1 MTAKPSVVTSDVGNE
16 VSELQTVYDKQLVE
30 LRTFTNDND
39 RLSKQLSTYKQ
50 QFTDSEQQH
59 KQLSHSIEQLEK
71 EIESS
76 RAQLVTLDKQVLT
89 DTGHVKQLQRRHEAV
104 STGTA
109 VVGESSQ
116 VGGSDDDS
124 RLTNKEKLD
133 KYKEQRGEITTKI
146 KQLQQRVCSHD
157 PSIDQS
163 QPCSPLDRSFNG
175 RIEETP
181 YGTEICHVEARHRLV
196 DAFGVRQEE
205 DGSAAV

>member
-1 MTAKPSVVTSDVGNE
+1 MPLDVGNE

-50 QFTDSEQQH
+50 QFTDSEQQD

-71 EIESS
+71 EIEAS

-116 VGGSDDDS
+116 ASGSDDDS

-146 KQLQQRVCSHD
+146 KQLQQRVSSSAPPKDHVRI
-157 PSIDQS
+157 S
-163 QPCSPLDRSFNG
+163 PCALDRSFHG
-175 RIEETP
+175 
-181 YGTEICHVEARHRLV
+181 
-196 DAFGVRQEE
+196 
-205 DGSAAV
+205 